1 MDNEN
6 NINDLP
12 ESEDESS
19 NEPIPLWLQGL
30 DNVASEEEQNEQQED
45 TQPFQVQ
52 SDWRQEE
59 PETED
64 EAPLPEEMPEPK
76 LKKRESL
83 PDWLVE
89 LSKFDT
95 VESIVEKIDNEKK
108 LSDEQRMEDTTSEPD
123 EVFEEI
129 DIINFEEEPRSDQV
143 IDQQITPEDHEEFID
158 LSDLD
163 LREIDQ
169 PEEQLQPER
178 KNEDSLPGWL
188 QEMIE
193 EPEETLQEEI
203 ATSEEPESTFE
214 LKEDTQ
220 PVEITPEPDL
230 WEEEIP
236 ESAFDIEDALRE
248 SQIPIDEQSE
258 EAVFD
263 EITEIEE
270 WPSPEQPE
278 EAAEEFEIT
287 ADAVTFEE
295 FEITDEVEPKFEEI
309 VETEPAEDYEVAPK
323 AEFEPELEITDEIE
337 PVVEPE
343 FEEEIEEYNEI
354 EEIEEIE
361 EFEEIEEIG
370 EVEVFDKE
378 IQPAPLP
385 EDLSLAKDLLS
396 QGERSKSIEILNY
409 YIKEDSY
416 VDEID
421 TLLQDF
427 KDTTSEADSDVWE
440 TIGDIALKKGKPES
454 ALEAYST
461 AINQLLQKQTVK
473 NEAD

>member
-1 MDNEN
+1 MDKEN

-30 DNVASEEEQNEQQED
+30 DNAASEEEQNEQQED
-45 TQPFQVQ
+45 TQPFQVE
-52 SDWRQEE
+52 SDWQQEE
-59 PETED
+59 PETEE
-64 EAPLPEEMPEPK
+64 EAPQSDELREPK

-95 VESIVEKIDNEKK
+95 VESIVEKLDNEKK
-108 LSDEQRMEDTTSEPD
+108 LSDELGMEDTTSEPV

-129 DIINFEEEPRSDQV
+129 DIINFDEEPRSEQV

-178 KNEDSLPGWL
+178 NNEESLPGWL

-203 ATSEEPESTFE
+203 APSEEPEPTFE
-214 LKEDTQ
+214 LKEETQ
-220 PVEITPEPDL
+220 PVEITPQPDL

-270 WPSPEQPE
+270 WPSPEQAE
-278 EAAEEFEIT
+278 EAAEEYEIT
-287 ADAVTFEE
+287 ADAEAFEE
-295 FEITDEVEPKFEEI
+295 YEITDEVEPEFEEI
-309 VETEPAEDYEVAPK
+309 VETEPAKDYEVAPE

-343 FEEEIEEYNEI
+343 FEEEIEEYKEI
-354 EEIEEIE
+354 EEIKELE
-361 EFEEIEEIG
+361 EFEEIEE
-370 EVEVFDKE
+370 VEVFE
-378 IQPAPLP
+378 EEFQPAPLP
-385 EDLSLAKDLLS
+385 EDLNLAIDLLA
-396 QGERSKSIEILNY
+396 QGERAKSIEILNY

-421 TLLQDF
+421 ALLQDF
-427 KDTTSEADSDVWE
+427 KDTPGEADSDVWE

>member
-12 ESEDESS
+12 ESEDKSS
-19 NEPIPLWLQGL
+19 SEPIPLWLQGL
-30 DNVASEEEQNEQQED
+30 DNTASEEEQNDQQED
-45 TQPFQVQ
+45 TQPFQVE
-52 SDWRQEE
+52 SDWQQEE
-59 PETED
+59 PEAEE
-64 EAPLPEEMPEPK
+64 EAPQSEEIPEPK

-95 VESIVEKIDNEKK
+95 VESIVEKKENEKK
-108 LSDEQRMEDTTSEPD
+108 QSNQQEIEETTPEQD

-129 DIINFEEEPRSDQV
+129 DIINFEEEPLSEQV
-143 IDQQITPEDHEEFID
+143 INQQITPEDHEEFID

-169 PEEQLQPER
+169 PEQQLQPEH

-193 EPEETLQEEI
+193 EPEESLHKET
-203 ATSEEPESTFE
+203 APSAEPEPTFE

-220 PVEITPEPDL
+220 PVEISPEHDF

-248 SQIPIDEQSE
+248 SQIPIEEQTE
-258 EAVFD
+258 DAIFD
-263 EITEIEE
+263 EFTEIEE
-270 WPSPEQPE
+270 WPSPEQSE

-287 ADAVTFEE
+287 ANAETFEE
-295 FEITDEVEPKFEEI
+295 YEITDEVEPEFEEI
-309 VETEPAEDYEVAPK
+309 VETEPAEDYEVAPE
-323 AEFEPELEITDEIE
+323 AQFEPELEITDQIE

-343 FEEEIEEYNEI
+343 FEEEIEEYI
-354 EEIEEIE
+354 EIEEIE
-361 EFEEIEEIG
+361 EFEEIG
-370 EVEVFDKE
+370 EAEVFEEE

-385 EDLSLAKDLLS
+385 EDLSLAKDLLA
-396 QGERSKSIEILNY
+396 QGERSKSIEILNF

-421 TLLQDF
+421 KLLQDF
-427 KDTTSEADSDVWE
+427 KDTPGEANSDVWE

-473 NEAD
+473 NETD